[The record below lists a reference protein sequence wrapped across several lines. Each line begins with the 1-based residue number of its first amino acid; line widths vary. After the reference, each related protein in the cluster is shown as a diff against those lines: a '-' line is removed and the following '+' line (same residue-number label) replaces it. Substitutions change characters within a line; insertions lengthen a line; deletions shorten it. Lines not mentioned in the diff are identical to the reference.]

1 MYRGAG
7 NPRSIRNAA
16 PSTDL
21 SYVAKRIEDA
31 FGKYETALQKDKGA
45 ALFQPLPA
53 KRQRQ
58 LDKFLGQRMDYFE
71 QKGDKDMVSA
81 IKHYM
86 VQTMMKAE
94 EAKIS
99 EDYQKSFFAWLMGQG
114 KQSDHTRTPWGREP
128 HALEL
133 PSVRKVLEQILEA
146 LYITK
151 TYLIKLIF
159 RAPQTLG
166 EYAIYYKYI
175 LHCEDWIASEDAWI
189 FLEFP
194 ALIDGAK
201 WFEGEN
207 GLGRFMDD
215 GEPRNPPGE
224 NLNNPPSKQRS
235 DAVRQILHCLDN
247 SLFTPG
253 QPDPV
258 AVLVKEEAMAQGLDI
273 TDAQAEEAAKAIK
286 DDPVK
291 REQVEKAIEK
301 KSAVANEKKKEEAER
316 ATQEQQAKIASDWAR
331 AADALKVIAEGKK
344 RKEEALQRQTSEQ
357 NRAKLAEEQKA
368 ADRRVKE
375 AALSERER
383 LKRVE
388 EEGKNIRK
396 QQEERS
402 VAQNKK
408 KAEQHRLEQQR
419 KLEETKKK
427 ASKPR
432 RVQPV
437 VQPAPVVTPPP
448 PPADLPIT
456 VPTPEQPPIYPPG
469 YQEPTAVYDPNEF
482 STTSVPQLTS
492 ETVQRR
498 TGETV
503 GAEIAEEPPDY
514 MDVDPIPEQPEQ
526 RTAEFHYMPPQ
537 ITNYIEQQIEQPLF
551 AARFEL
557 TNDVNQLLQTRREM
571 YVPDVIVNES
581 EIVEK
586 ITNQVRQVQEQTQ
599 QIQDAM
605 PSIEQSIRAS
615 IPLEVPDE
623 ERHRIV
629 QGARQKMQSEFDA
642 DKKYIEFAK
651 RLVAEKPLPQKRG
664 VEEIVEVL
672 EEIPTEPVSQVAE
685 LTSLLLVP
693 PQELQGKSRKQTE
706 DAQMRKMKRLI
717 AKQKARQEQEEA
729 QLQADAKEFQEQNL
743 APEKLSWQKP
753 TAITAP
759 KRETRKAPTFLM
771 NQPAEKPAKFVSR
784 STQNWEAVKKR
795 LLGTVKEIEN
805 ALANSSYQTES
816 RRQETQKQWENLVRK
831 SETIQAMNSPVL
843 TKEPPT
849 EVVEPAEKELHGIK
863 AEHRGRS
870 KKLRSEAVAKL
881 REAAREQTIAGRRVT
896 ELVEQVQSESKKGS
910 FVPEDIQRA
919 VGKLNVH
926 TLQKI
931 ASNPTPENKKIMQ
944 NLVKTLVSAQSKS
957 GEFKTFTKT
966 LQELGSYHPKAQPA
980 KTLAKKKDRTVSR
993 RPQGMIVAGRKVVA

>member
-1 MYRGAG
+1 MYRGSG
-7 NPRSIRNAA
+7 NPRTIRNAA

-58 LDKFLGQRMDYFE
+58 LDKFLTHRIKYYE
-71 QKGDKDMVSA
+71 EKGDKDYVSA

-94 EAKIS
+94 EAKIA
-99 EDYQKSFFAWLMGQG
+99 EDYQKSFFAWLLGQG
-114 KQSDHTRTPWGREP
+114 KQSDHARTPWGREP

-159 RAPQTLG
+159 RTPQTLG

-247 SLFTPG
+247 SLFTPS

-258 AVLVKEEAMAQGLDI
+258 AVLVKEEAKAQGLDV

-291 REQVEKAIEK
+291 REQVEKVIER
-301 KSAVANEKKKEEAER
+301 KSAVAHEKKKEETER
-316 ATQEQQAKIASDWAR
+316 ATKEQQEKL
-331 AADALKVIAEGKK
+331 AALWTKVGKALEEGVELKQRKQEALKRQKAEEK
-344 RKEEALQRQTSEQ
+344 
-357 NRAKLAEEQKA
+357 RAKLAEEYEA
-368 ADRRVKE
+368 AKQRVKE
-375 AALSERER
+375 AAANERER

-388 EEGKNIRK
+388 EQGKIIRE
-396 QQEERS
+396 QQEERI
-402 VAQNKK
+402 VAQNRK
-408 KAEQHRLEQQR
+408 KAEQYQEQQR
-419 KLEETKKK
+419 KLEEAKKK

-437 VQPAPVVTPPP
+437 VQPATAEAPAPPP
-448 PPADLPIT
+448 EDLPIEL
-456 VPTPEQPPIYPPG
+456 PTTTQPVYQPPG
-469 YQEPTAVYDPNEF
+469 YSDPTEVYEPAEVTA
-482 STTSVPQLTS
+482 VPQLTP

-503 GAEIAEEPPDY
+503 AAEIAEEPPDY

-526 RTAEFHYMPPQ
+526 PTTEFYSMPPR
-537 ITNYIEQQIEQPLF
+537 ITEYIEQQIEQPLF

-557 TNDVNQLLQTRREM
+557 TNDVNQLLQTRGEM
-571 YVPDVIVNES
+571 YVPDVIVNER

-586 ITNQVRQVQEQTQ
+586 ITNQVRQVQEQQQ

-605 PSIEQSIRAS
+605 PDIEQSIRAS
-615 IPLEVPDE
+615 IPPEVPDE
-623 ERHRIV
+623 ERHRIL
-629 QGARQKMQSEFDA
+629 QGARQKMQSELDA
-642 DKKYIEFAK
+642 DMKFIEFAK
-651 RLVAEKPLPQKRG
+651 RLAAEKPLPQKRE
-664 VEEIVEVL
+664 VKQIVEVL
-672 EEIPTEPVSQVAE
+672 EEIPNQPVSQVSE
-685 LTSLLLVP
+685 STSPLLVP
-693 PQELQGKSRKQTE
+693 LQELQGKSREQIEK
-706 DAQMRKMKRLI
+706 AQMRKMKRLI
-717 AKQKARQEQEEA
+717 AKQNEKLEQEEA
-729 QLQADAKEFQEQNL
+729 QLQAEAKEYQEKNL
-743 APEKLSWQKP
+743 APKEPIQQKP
-753 TAITAP
+753 AIGDIP
-759 KRETRKAPTFLM
+759 RRETLKAPTFLM
-771 NQPAEKPAKFVSR
+771 NKPAPEPKKFISR
-784 STQNWEAVKKR
+784 SAQNLEAAEKR
-795 LLGTVKEIEN
+795 LLGTVKEIEK
-805 ALANSSYQTES
+805 ALEASSYRNES
-816 RRQETQKQWENLVRK
+816 RRQEAARQWAEMVRQSPAPVLAK
-831 SETIQAMNSPVL
+831 EPQAVEPVSKELKINAETIS
-843 TKEPPT
+843 K
-849 EVVEPAEKELHGIK
+849 K
-863 AEHRGRS
+863 A
-870 KKLRSEAVAKL
+870 KLRSEAVAKL
-881 REAAREQTIAGRRVT
+881 REARREQTISGRRVT
-896 ELVEQVQSESKKGS
+896 EFVEQVQSESKKGN

-919 VGKLNVH
+919 IGKLDVH
-926 TLQKI
+926 QLQEI
-931 ASNPTPENKKIMQ
+931 ASNPTPKNKKLMQ

-957 GEFKTFTKT
+957 GEFQKSMKDLQSMGLYTPMAKPTKT
-966 LQELGSYHPKAQPA
+966 LPK
-980 KTLAKKKDRTVSR
+980 KRDRLQNR
-993 RPQGMIVAGRKVVA
+993 RPQSIIPGRRLVT